1 MRLPWLHEISV
12 RPRDLS
18 ELILLA
24 ALWGGSFL
32 FMRVAAPLFGPVP
45 LIELRVGLAA
55 AVLLPILAW
64 RGHVALL
71 WTRAPALLFVG
82 VTNSGLPFVL
92 YAWAALSVTAGFASI
107 INATSPLFAALVA
120 WVWLRDRLS
129 VQAVIG
135 LLLGLLGVVVLVWGK
150 ASFRA
155 DGSGWAILACLA
167 ATLNYGVAANFT
179 KRHLSGVDPMAI
191 ATGSQFYAALI
202 LAPFAVWWW
211 PEVMPGLNAWGA
223 VILLAVGC
231 TGIAYVLYFRLIA
244 NVGPARAIAV
254 TFLIPVFGMLW
265 GTIFLGEV
273 VTAGML
279 TGCAVILGGTGLAT
293 GVLRLPAAL
302 RARQRT

>member
-1 MRLPWLHEISV
+1 MRS
-12 RPRDLS
+12 RDLS

-55 AVLLPILAW
+55 AMLLPILAW
-64 RGHVALL
+64 RGHASLL
-71 WTRAPALLFVG
+71 WSRAPALLFVG
-82 VTNSGLPFVL
+82 ITNSGLPFVL
-92 YAWAALSVTAGFASI
+92 YAWATLSVTAGFASI

-129 VQAVIG
+129 LTAVIG

-150 ASFRA
+150 ASFKA
-155 DGSGWAILACLA
+155 DGGGWAILACLA

-179 KRHLSGVDPMAI
+179 KRYLSGVDPMAI
-191 ATGSQFYAALI
+191 ATGSQLYAALI
-202 LAPFAVWWW
+202 LAPFALWWW
-211 PEVMPGLNAWGA
+211 PDVTPGLDAWGA

-265 GTIFLGEV
+265 GAIFLSET
-273 VTAGML
+273 VTLPML
-279 TGCAVILGGTGLAT
+279 LGCAIILGGTGLAT
-293 GVLRLPAAL
+293 GALRLPAAL
-302 RARQRT
+302 RVRLRS

>member
-1 MRLPWLHEISV
+1 MSAIHV
-12 RPRDLS
+12 RSRDLS
-18 ELILLA
+18 ELFLLA

-32 FMRVAAPLFGPVP
+32 FMRIAAPLFGPVA

-55 AVLLPILAW
+55 AMLLPILAW
-64 RGHVALL
+64 RGHLALL

-129 VQAVIG
+129 LPAVVG
-135 LLLGLLGVVVLVWGK
+135 LLLGFLGVVVLVWGK
-150 ASFRA
+150 ASFKA

-179 KRHLSGVDPMAI
+179 KRHLAGVDPMAI
-191 ATGSQFYAALI
+191 ATGSQFYAALL
-202 LAPFAVWWW
+202 LAPFAVWLWPAESPGSEAWW
-211 PEVMPGLNAWGA
+211 A

-231 TGIAYVLYFRLIA
+231 TGVAYVLYFRLIA

-265 GTIFLGEV
+265 GAVFLGET
-273 VTAGML
+273 VTSGML
-279 TGCAVILGGTGLAT
+279 GGCAIILGGTGLAT
-293 GVLRLPAAL
+293 GVLRLPRNA
-302 RARQRT
+302 RAR